1 VPQAHGT
8 AGKGKSSKGKRN
20 PQKEKRN
27 RSDDIP
33 PEPSQ
38 EVKESADCLAEL
50 KEHLLCQTHSD
61 AVKRTY
67 CWVERGTEKV
77 KGVLSPA
84 PAPVERTTGGMGKSW
99 EPAPKGDFRFCQY
112 VSPRVA
118 HQSGRCD
125 CMSSPSPFS
134 PVR

>member
-77 KGVLSPA
+77 KGEHRQLDYEELTLWAKHMVSKIFSAITEKISSANVVTWQDDEVPA
-84 PAPVERTTGGMGKSW
+84 T
-99 EPAPKGDFRFCQY
+99 
-112 VSPRVA
+112 
-118 HQSGRCD
+118 
-125 CMSSPSPFS
+125 
-134 PVR
+134 